1 MIEIASRCV
10 IYNITCNAGLAVQ
23 AFKPRSIIPFS
34 YSSAHLFGA
43 PFLTH
48 PLHYLVFASWAIAI
62 HSLIVSFF
70 TKFSRATIFWLA
82 AGASASPMLLGALLF
97 LESRHQSCPTV
108 HIFDATCKRDHSTS
122 IKWLRILRSSRSHDR
137 RCQPRSTEEQIIYP
151 ATVGNTYGSLAEAGV
166 RAVTNQTRRLCW

>member
-108 HIFDATCKRDHSTS
+108 HIFDARETTVPQSNGFG
-122 IKWLRILRSSRSHDR
+122 SSGLLVHM
-137 RCQPRSTEEQIIYP
+137 
-151 ATVGNTYGSLAEAGV
+151 TVAANPGAPSSK
-166 RAVTNQTRRLCW
+166 